1 MYNFDNPFY
10 CFNVFSTSFSYFLK
24 HNPYQYIG
32 IIFLYF
38 FAPPLYIQLH
48 IDFLDTMF
56 FVHTILSVVVT
67 PYNICLITLQGLV
80 IVVLSIWHHYCC
92 VCVFVFNHITI
103 LIGFIHIFSFII
115 MFQTSFL
122 L

>member
-1 MYNFDNPFY
+1 MPAFARFLQCIILTNFYNLFY
-10 CFNVFSTSFSYFLK
+10 CLMYFQF
-24 HNPYQYIG
+24 Y
-32 IIFLYF
+32 
-38 FAPPLYIQLH
+38 APPLYIQWH

-56 FVHTILSVVVT
+56 FVHTIFSVVVT
-67 PYNICLITLQGLV
+67 PYITCLITLQGLV

-103 LIGFIHIFSFII
+103 LIGFFHTFSFVR